1 MPKTYHSTT
10 SVFSIDRFCAVQAG
24 RPSSRSL
31 WLQNSPHGQRSPG
44 SYGVTHRVWPITS
57 ARRNTGEDGSI
68 IGGKQ
73 PPGTSLYPVGVPSR
87 LRLLVLTTF
96 QDRWVSHR

>member
-1 MPKTYHSTT
+1 
-10 SVFSIDRFCAVQAG
+10 
-24 RPSSRSL
+24 
-31 WLQNSPHGQRSPG
+31 
-44 SYGVTHRVWPITS
+44 VWPITS
-57 ARRNTGEDGSI
+57 ARRKTGAAGSI

-87 LRLLVLTTF
+87 LRLLSLTIF